1 MSILRRRILTNMSST
16 TPYLPGYILATTTA
30 SSTGSA
36 ISLTYNNLADG
47 GGGTTVTMAVDGNPP
62 TVNRIYT
69 MPSVVELIST
79 YEMFYYQI
87 DLATINLSNLNTSKV
102 TNMNEMFR
110 DCSSL
115 TSINLSNFNTSKV
128 TNMDGMFYRC
138 SGLTSIDL
146 SNFDTT
152 KVTKMDSMFYNCIKL
167 QSLTLSQSFFKST
180 STNSLNLSQTN
191 LPSTFLQDL
200 LNNNKFYNR
209 VSNGISTIFTIIAR
223 SNMILTSAQES
234 TIEAMGYDIS
244 GHSN

>member
-36 ISLTYNNLADG
+36 ISLTYNKLADG
-47 GGGTTVTMAVDGNPP
+47 SGGTTVTMAVDGTPP

-79 YEMFYYQI
+79 YEMFNSQSN
-87 DLATINLSNLNTSKV
+87 LATINLSNLNTSKV
-102 TNMNEMFR
+102 TNMLNMFR

-115 TSINLSNFNTSKV
+115 TSINLSNFNT
-128 TNMDGMFYRC
+128 TNVANMQSMFGSC
-138 SGLTSIDL
+138 ISLTSLDL
-146 SNFDTT
+146 SNFNTT
-152 KVTKMDSMFYNCIKL
+152 NVTNMNDMFYNCIKL

-200 LNNNKFYNR
+200 LNNNKFYDR
-209 VSNGISTIFTIIAR
+209 VSNGIGTIFTIIAR